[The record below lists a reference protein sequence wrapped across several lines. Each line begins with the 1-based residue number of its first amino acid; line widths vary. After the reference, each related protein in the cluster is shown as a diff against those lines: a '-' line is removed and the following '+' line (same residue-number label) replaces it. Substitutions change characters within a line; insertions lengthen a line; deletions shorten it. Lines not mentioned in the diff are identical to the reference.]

1 MIDLLRG
8 WLAPAYIAFDIVW
21 LDSVALRSLPL
32 HDRRVRLRG
41 VLPKKERGHEHQP
54 VPQRGDIGSG
64 TCLARISKDYS
75 PVGERGDA

>member
-32 HDRRVRLRG
+32 HDRRVWLRD
-41 VLPKKERGHEHQP
+41 VRVQRDPGHEHKP
-54 VPQRGDIGSG
+54 VAQRGDAGSV
-64 TCLARISKDYS
+64 TCLARVSKDYS